1 MRPELAAFLG
11 SWDFRPDVLVV
22 LTLLGA
28 GYVLGWTQVRRAD
41 PRALPAWRLSCYV
54 GGLLS
59 IAIALL
65 SPLDTFSELLFLMH
79 MAQHVVLIM
88 LAAPLLL
95 LGNPLPAFLWA
106 FPESVRRRAG
116 RFLAPGGG
124 GHVLMRRLTWMPGVW
139 VLYVVNLWAW
149 HHPAAYGAALRN
161 AWVHDAEHLAFFLT
175 AILFWWPVINPAPQP
190 WGFIPYGFRI
200 FYVLGAALQNTF
212 LSALIT
218 LSDRVIYSHYTSVPR
233 VWGLTVSEDQMMAGL
248 IMWLP
253 GGMMY
258 MATILI
264 LVARMLSREE
274 RITEA
279 HFNSAP

>member
-1 MRPELAAFLG
+1 MSPELAAFLG
-11 SWDFRPDVLVV
+11 SWDLRADVLIV
-22 LTLLGA
+22 LTVLGA
-28 GYVLGWTQVRRAD
+28 GYVRGWMQVHRVV
-41 PRALPAWRLSCYV
+41 PRGLPVWRLCAYL

-65 SPLDTFSELLFLMH
+65 SPLDTFAELLFLMH

-88 LAAPLLL
+88 IAAPLLL

-106 FPESVRRRAG
+106 LPDIVRRPAG
-116 RFLAPGGG
+116 LVMAPGGR
-124 GHVLMRRLTWMPGVW
+124 GHAVLRQLTWMPGTW
-139 VLYVVNLWAW
+139 VLYVVNFWAW
-149 HHPAAYGAALRN
+149 HHPAAYGVALRN

-175 AILFWWPVINPAPQP
+175 AILFWWPVINPSPHP
-190 WGFIPYGFRI
+190 RGFIPYGFRI
-200 FYVLGAALQNTF
+200 VYVLGAALQNTL

-218 LSDRVIYSHYTSVPR
+218 LTDRVIYSHYASVPR
-233 VWGLTVSEDQMMAGL
+233 VWGLTVSEDQMLAGL

-274 RITEA
+274 RLTEA
-279 HFNSAP
+279 QV